1 MKSDILWIIVDSA
14 RTYRTGIDD
23 RDRLDIMDDFAK
35 ESIEFTNAYTSA
47 PSSILSASS
56 MFTGLNSC
64 FISRHFN
71 DWDFDE
77 KLVDSVY
84 KTMKDLNYEIYSIFN
99 SREERRMIRKL
110 IYPISS
116 KFYTKG
122 ISHQNWW
129 TNKECTDIFIN
140 ALSKHDKNKSAFYTI
155 WYDCRE
161 DKNTSFEVERA
172 LKAFK
177 ESGRYDNSIVI
188 MCSDHGY
195 PDPSSGLTEE
205 TMKKYT
211 HDMIITEDNIKVP
224 LIIKYPGCP
233 KGKKLDNEVG
243 TVDIYPTICEILG
256 LPEKNTQ
263 FKYRG
268 LSLLDLVNTDS
279 KENRT
284 ARIDTRLNMADSRF
298 TALVKDQ
305 IKYVYYWDQKIEEL
319 FNLKKDPHELNNLVP
334 TRLDE
339 YNENI
344 LEFRTKLKDM
354 EQEINLFHKVDLIN
368 RFCTNFQKR
377 KSPGAL
383 KKISEIILATKNAP
397 INIIESFLKA
407 SKKIFPNTKIHLLVN
422 ENDSKIYST
431 LSVDSIINIDE
442 PANKTIPIVDIIFFL
457 TQNSKQG
464 FIDSSISNNLKKW
477 NKKELLMLDY
487 NFDIYNRFLSK
498 WFWPIKNYIQTNS
511 YFYKDEPSLF
521 FRDILF
527 ILGKLPNR
535 LLGRN
540 TSLPVDGNKVK
551 KMRDRIIKAKENT
564 K

>member
-1 MKSDILWIIVDSA
+1 MEKDILWIIVDSA
-14 RTYRTGIDD
+14 RTYKTGLDD
-23 RDRLDIMDDFAK
+23 RDRLDIMDDFAT
-35 ESIEFTNAYTSA
+35 ESVEFTNAYTSA
-47 PSSILSASS
+47 PSSVLSASS

-77 KLVDSVY
+77 KIVDSVY
-84 KTMKDLNYEIYSIFN
+84 KTMKDIDYEIYSIFN

-110 IYPISS
+110 IHPISS

-140 ALSKHDKNKSAFYTI
+140 ALNKHDKKKPAFYTI

-177 ESGRYDNSIVI
+177 QSGRYDNSIVI

-224 LIIKYPGCP
+224 LMIKYPGCP
-233 KGKKLDNEVG
+233 KGKKVTNEVG
-243 TVDIYPTICEILG
+243 TVDIFPTICEIHN

-263 FKYRG
+263 FKYKG
-268 LSLLDLVNTDS
+268 QSLLNIVNTNS
-279 KENRT
+279 TENRT

-298 TALVKDQ
+298 TGLVKDR
-305 IKYVYYWDQKIEEL
+305 IKYIYYWDQKIEEL
-319 FNLKKDPHELNNLVP
+319 YDLKNDPYEVNNLFP
-334 TRLDE
+334 DNIGE
-339 YNENI
+339 YKENI
-344 LEFRTKLKDM
+344 SEFRTKLKDM
-354 EQEINLFHKVDLIN
+354 EEEINLFHKVDLIN

-377 KSPGAL
+377 KSPRAL
-383 KKISEIILATKNAP
+383 KNISEIILTTKDAP
-397 INIIESFLKA
+397 INIIENFITA
-407 SKKIFPNTKIHLLVN
+407 SKEVFPNTKIHLLVN
-422 ENDSKIYST
+422 KNDRILYSSI
-431 LSVDSIINIDE
+431 SVDSIINIDE
-442 PANKTIPIVDIIFFL
+442 LANKTIPKVDIIFFL

-464 FIDSSISNNLKKW
+464 FIDRSISNKLEKW

-511 YFYKDEPSLF
+511 YFYKDEPSLL
-521 FRDILF
+521 FRDLIF
-527 ILGKLPNR
+527 IIGKLPRR

-540 TSLPVDGNKVK
+540 VSLPVDGNKVK
-551 KMRDRIIKAKENT
+551 KMRDRNIKAEINL
-564 K
+564 

>member
-77 KLVDSVY
+77 KLVESVY

-319 FNLKKDPHELNNLVP
+319 FNLKKDPYELNNLVP

-431 LSVDSIINIDE
+431 LSVNSIINIDE

-487 NFDIYNRFLSK
+487 NFEFTIVFFPNGFGPLRITFKQTHIFIKTSHHYFSVIY
-498 WFWPIKNYIQTNS
+498 Y
-511 YFYKDEPSLF
+511 LF
-521 FRDILF
+521 
-527 ILGKLPNR
+527 
-535 LLGRN
+535 
-540 TSLPVDGNKVK
+540 
-551 KMRDRIIKAKENT
+551 
-564 K
+564 